1 MKMLKTLKKKIFSSS
16 VSVILAV
23 AVVLSTFSGMFIL
36 AGVLP
41 NLWSGETATSFAEG
55 SGTETDPFIV
65 SNGEELALAVSS
77 TGRDANGNQ
86 YYYSM
91 SSDIFLNDV
100 TNAAWKDDASNNEW
114 AFADLSQTGKSQ
126 AFSGVFYGNGYKVY
140 GLFIKESFAAPG
152 NNNPDTTK
160 AAGLFPTV
168 TTGAEISGVGI
179 ENSYIALTNNHSN
192 SGYARAGMVGALVGY
207 VYADFNAPVKIDRC
221 YSSTDVHLTGA
232 YAGLVGGISI
242 PRENS
247 GKTALRMDSCY
258 TVSSATVFFDWS
270 NWQGNRLMLLS
281 SMNSNNLT
289 ANYCYT
295 TGGFGFYDLISETGA
310 TNYTCNWIPNT
321 TVFTKVSQ
329 DAMKG
334 DGALSASGMARLA
347 DCGDYVTTASYPALK
362 IFADRETVSDVD
374 VWDGSKVAPSKG
386 SGKENDPWLIETPE
400 ELAFVV
406 ANGGSSTNNHYKLA
420 NDIYLND
427 ITKIDWKTGVAV
439 AGYTPKTWVG
449 YADHFNGTIDGD
461 GHTVYGMYYKST
473 STKAWGYSGVGLVG
487 KLLSGD
493 VASIKRIGVDCAY
506 LEHKNA
512 AGGIIGYLN
521 NGGIAKVDECFVGA
535 DVTLYSWEAG
545 AIVSMAPGGT
555 FEISNCYSFANVRG
569 EHLYGL
575 YGQLYG
581 GGVSA
586 SSISNCY
593 NANGPISTNSAPGT
607 IANCYATAGS
617 LGTILTKDKM
627 QGEDALTNAN
637 KMPSLG
643 NSFLATA
650 SYPVINFDRIIIDPI
665 PDYVWDGTTAA
676 PTEGDGS
683 EETPYI
689 IKTAEEFVYVMRSG
703 GNGKFYKLVNS
714 IYLNDVNKVNWENG
728 VGIDGYKPNSWGSVP
743 ENWNGTVDGAGYT
756 VYGLYYNGASSFSW
770 GWSGAGLIP
779 KLKGDGAKVTFKN
792 LGLDNCYMVH
802 ENAAGGFVGYHEKG
816 NLTLNKCFVGQNAYF
831 KGYSAGTLFGMAPGG
846 VYNITN
852 CYSLGTS
859 ERGADKNDSMYG
871 LHGQVYGGNG
881 ASTLSNCYNANGP
894 ITTGVEAATFKNNYA
909 TEGTK
914 GTILSKENMQG
925 ADVLTNP
932 DKMPKLGRFFK
943 ATATYPVIDFEAVE
957 DTTPDYVWDGTTVA
971 PTKGSGSIDDP
982 YLIEN
987 AENLAYVISSGG
999 GKGKNYKLT
1008 ADIYIN
1014 DITKIDWATG
1024 EIDDEYTVRK
1034 WGIGWP
1040 DTFSGIINGDG
1051 HVVYGLYYKSDSAMS
1066 WGYNGAGLIGKI
1078 ISGDVVL
1085 IKNLG
1090 VDCAY
1095 VKHHNAASAFIG
1107 YNNSGATASI
1117 DKCYVGEMVTLSGY
1131 ETGAFIGQAPGGSFS
1146 LTNCYSLATLVKGPG
1161 SDSVYGLF
1169 GQAYGDG
1176 STNSSVMHCF
1186 NGNGPISTQKVGAMK
1201 NNYAT
1206 VEGGGATVL
1215 TPENMKGTDVF
1226 ENIAKMSVLNRTKA
1240 FVATDS
1246 FPILKVF
1253 SSDPSTGDGSQGEI
1267 WDGLVINAFAQGS
1280 GTKADP
1286 YIISNG
1292 SELAFAIGT
1301 RNGWYFR
1308 LAKDIYLND
1317 VSSNG
1322 WYLGND
1328 LNEWFTNKSFS
1339 GHIDGDGHCVY
1350 GIWYPSGNNYR
1361 YTGLLPQMSNGSIKN
1376 LGIRYS
1382 YITAK
1387 NFAAGFTTYV
1397 EGWSGNEITFENCFV
1412 DDTVRIGFTG
1422 TETWD
1427 DASYGAGGFVAYL
1440 YGYNKEAAAAGEKVA
1455 RTVTLK
1461 NCYSKATIEGTS
1473 TNRMNGMIGT
1483 IWLSNYSIK
1492 NCYSIG
1498 YPVVFASGNTMAF
1511 DIHNHQTG
1519 VTATDYSDVFE
1530 NNYSDAE
1537 GPVMSKIYSL
1547 VPAIADW
1554 RGEKAKKSLKGFDF
1568 EGVWE
1573 TVEKGSPKLRIF
1585 KDISGEDISM
1595 PDPTGTFASGK
1606 GTKNDPYII
1615 KNAKHLR
1622 NMVEMKITAGK
1633 HFRIANDIYVNDT
1646 TNKNWKKNATKWI
1659 DGKDLPVFSGHLD
1672 GGGHTVYGLYVTNTA
1687 QTGSDL
1693 STSATG
1699 LIPRAGMGASVKNVH
1714 VRDSYIAGVGYAGA
1728 IIGYTN
1734 GSSKGSYISVIGCS
1748 ADETVSVQGQTAGGI
1763 IGGGPTGIKLYFC
1776 YFTGKLSATSEG
1788 RCNALMGD
1796 IWNSDCQVVECYSV
1810 GYESYRIAPQNIVNV
1825 YGTEDD
1831 TKVTVLTKAQMTG
1844 AAAKKNMKLS
1854 FDTYWYTA
1862 NGKTPQL
1869 KVVDENN
1876 LGYTFKDEGKKGRV
1890 WSGKIATKFA
1900 GGSGTEEDPFLIE
1913 TPEQLAYMFYRGAGS
1928 SSYKL
1933 IADIKLN
1940 DTSKPDWEKTANTWF
1955 SGRNYSFSGH
1965 FDGNG
1970 HVVTGLYAESTDAIV
1985 ALFPYVYY
1993 NAVIENLGIDDS
2005 SIINPSSDGYKQSYS
2020 GALIGYIESWQP
2032 ETATN
2037 YKHPPIIRKCFVG
2050 DGVYVEGFFAGGLV
2064 AGCAKSVV
2072 FEDCYVT
2079 CELTGSSMSGAFIAT
2094 AWDGQI
2100 SIRATNCYAATV
2112 NGDNFISNGASKGAI
2127 YTNVYHDGTRGQ
2139 CPETMNILSMFFMQG
2154 KQAAGYLKGFD
2165 FAKVWNT
2172 VENGTPVL
2180 RVFGNTAKYSCTRE
2194 PNKVEISFATN
2205 GGEPLEPLS
2214 GFGYTD
2220 IEVEIPT
2227 PVRYGYRFL
2236 GWYYTSNFAVEFD
2249 LTQYPPTDMIVYAK
2263 WEEVG
2268 FEFGFEGDLDT
2279 EYDILG
2285 NMEHYRPGV
2294 MGYNPKNVK
2303 AGLKALHILP
2313 ENETDPLFLVNYR
2326 YPLEVGKEYTV
2337 TFWVS
2342 TATTD
2347 KVKVDFLYAEHPQA
2361 NSPVIGYEK
2370 IVEGA
2375 GGTPGVWK
2383 QYKATI
2389 TAAAPYLVVRT
2400 SKGVDCYY
2408 DEFQLVPN
2416 DKDGDLGNVITFAP
2430 EKVQTEPEK
2439 GENGGANLLLI
2450 LGIVGGVILL
2460 AAVATATILIVKKRK
2475 KA

>member
-1 MKMLKTLKKKIFSSS
+1 MKRLVALKKRILSSS

-23 AVVLSTFSGMFIL
+23 AIVLSTFSGMFIL

-41 NLWSGETATSFAEG
+41 SIWSGETATSFAKG
-55 SGTETDPFIV
+55 SGTKDDPFIV

-77 TGRDANGNQ
+77 TGRDGSGNQ

-91 SSDIFLNDV
+91 SSDIVLNDV
-100 TNAAWKDDASNNEW
+100 TNAAWKDDASNHEW
-114 AFADLSQTGKSQ
+114 AFVQKDATSASK

-140 GLFIKESFAAPG
+140 GLFIKESFAAPSD
-152 NNNPDTTK
+152 NKPDESY
-160 AAGLFPTV
+160 AAGLFPTA
-168 TTGAEISGVGI
+168 TSGAVISGVGL
-179 ENSYIALTNNHSN
+179 EDSYIALTNNHAT
-192 SGYARAGMVGALVGY
+192 SGYSRAGNVGAIIGY
-207 VYADFNAPVKIDRC
+207 VYADFDAPVKLDRC
-221 YSSTDVHLTGA
+221 YSSESVHLTGA
-232 YAGLVGGISI
+232 FCGLVGGIS
-242 PRENS
+242 NS
-247 GKTALRMDSCY
+247 RKNDGTTALRMDSCY
-258 TVSSATVFFDWS
+258 GISTATVFFDWS
-270 NWQGNRLMLLS
+270 DWAGNRFMMLS
-281 SMNSNNLT
+281 SLKSNNLT

-295 TGGFGFYDLISETGA
+295 TGGYGFYDLISETGA
-310 TNYTCNWIPNT
+310 SNYTPNWIPNN
-321 TVFTKVSQ
+321 TVFTKVSA

-334 DGALSASGMARLA
+334 DGALSASGMALL
-347 DCGDYVTTASYPALK
+347 GDSGNYVTTATYPVLK
-362 IFADRETVSDVD
+362 IFADREVISDKD
-374 VWDGSKVAPSKG
+374 IWDGSKVAPKKG
-386 SGKENDPWLIETPE
+386 TGSETDPYLIETPE
-400 ELAFVV
+400 ELAYVV
-406 ANGGSSTNNHYKLA
+406 YNKGGVGKFYKLA

-427 ITKIDWKTGVAV
+427 ITKIDWSTGAV
-439 AGYTPKTWVG
+439 APGYTVNSWVG
-449 YADHFNGTIDGD
+449 SRDGFNGTIDGD

-473 STKAWGYSGVGLVG
+473 STKAWGYNGVGLVG
-487 KLLSGD
+487 KILSGE
-493 VASIKRIGVDCAY
+493 VTIKRLGVDNAY

-512 AGGIIGYLN
+512 ASAFIGWLQNGATATIDMCFAGENVTLN
-521 NGGIAKVDECFVGA
+521 SWETGAFIGQGNGA
-535 DVTLYSWEAG
+535 D
-545 AIVSMAPGGT
+545 
-555 FEISNCYSFANVRG
+555 FRFHISNSFSRASMTSSHR
-569 EHLYGL
+569 YGL
-575 YGQLYG
+575 HGEFYG
-581 GGVSA
+581 GGLKE
-586 SSISNCY
+586 SSVSNCF
-593 NANGPISTNSAPGT
+593 NANGPIYSASTSAT
-607 IANCYATAGS
+607 IANCYATVGS
-617 LGTILTKDKM
+617 VGTVITAANM
-627 QGEDALTNAN
+627 QGEDALTSAN
-637 KMPSLG
+637 KMPALG
-643 NSFLATA
+643 NKFLATQG
-650 SYPVINFDRIIIDPI
+650 YPEINFEGKVIIPT

-676 PTEGDGS
+676 PSEGDGS

-689 IKTAEEFVYVMRSG
+689 IKTAEEFVHVMRSG
-703 GNGKFYKLVNS
+703 GKGKHYKLANS
-714 IYLNDVNKVNWENG
+714 IYLNDVNKVNWETG
-728 VGIDGYKPNSWGSVP
+728 EGIDGYSPRSWGSVP
-743 ENWNGTVDGAGYT
+743 ENWNGTIDGAGFT
-756 VYGLYYNGASSFSW
+756 VYGLYNKGGNSFSW

-779 KLKGDGAKVTFKN
+779 KLKGDSANVTFKN

-859 ERGADKNDSMYG
+859 ERGADKADSLYG
-871 LHGQVYGGNG
+871 LHGQVYGGNA
-881 ASTLSNCYNANGP
+881 ASTLTNCYNANGP
-894 ITTGVEAATFKNNYA
+894 VTTGGEAGTFKNNYA

-914 GTILSKENMQG
+914 GTILTKDNMQG
-925 ADVLTNP
+925 ADALTNP

-943 ATATYPVIDFEAVE
+943 ATATYPVIDFDAVE
-957 DTTPDYVWDGTTVA
+957 DTTPDYVWDGSTVA
-971 PTKGSGSIDDP
+971 PTKGSGTLDDP

-987 AENLAYVISSGG
+987 AENLAAVIKSGG
-999 GKGKNYKLT
+999 KKGANYKLT

-1024 EIDDEYTVRK
+1024 EVADDYTLRK
-1034 WGIGWP
+1034 WGVGWP
-1040 DTFSGIINGDG
+1040 DTFSGIIDGDG
-1051 HVVYGLYYKSDSAMS
+1051 HVVYGLYYRSDSTMA
-1066 WGYNGAGLIGKI
+1066 WGFNGAGLIGKI
-1078 ISGDVVL
+1078 VSGDVVL

-1090 VDCAY
+1090 VDCAF

-1107 YNNSGATASI
+1107 YNNGGATASI

-1161 SDSVYGLF
+1161 NDSVYGLY
-1169 GQAYGDG
+1169 GQAYGEG

-1186 NGNGPISTQKVGAMK
+1186 NGNGPISTQKVGSMK

-1215 TPENMKGTDVF
+1215 TADNMKGTDVF

-1240 FVATDS
+1240 FVPTDS

-1253 SSDPSTGDGSQGEI
+1253 SSDPSTGGGTQGEI

-1280 GTKADP
+1280 GTKTDP
-1286 YIISNG
+1286 YMISSG
-1292 SELAFAIGT
+1292 SELAFAVGT
-1301 RNGWYFR
+1301 RSGLYFK

-1322 WYLGND
+1322 WYLGD
-1328 LNEWFTNKSFS
+1328 ELNEWFTGKSFS

-1350 GIWYPSGNNYR
+1350 GIWYPSGNNYK
-1361 YTGLLPQMSNGSIKN
+1361 YAGLLPQMSSGSVKN

-1387 NFAAGFTTYV
+1387 NFAAGFTAYV
-1397 EGWSGNEITFENCFV
+1397 EGWSGNEVTFENCFV

-1422 TETWD
+1422 TETWN

-1440 YGYNKEAAAAGEKVA
+1440 YGYDKEAAAAGEKVA
-1455 RTVTLK
+1455 RTVSFN

-1473 TNRMNGMIGT
+1473 VSRMNGMIGT

-1492 NCYSIG
+1492 NCYSLG

-1519 VTATDYSDVFE
+1519 IDATDYSDVFA
-1530 NNYSDAE
+1530 NNYSDVGNE
-1537 GPVMSKIYSL
+1537 SMSKVYKI

-1554 RGEKAKKSLKGFDF
+1554 HGEKAKKSLKGFDF
-1568 EGVWE
+1568 ANVWE
-1573 TVEKGSPKLRIF
+1573 TVGKGSPKLKIF
-1585 KDISGEDISM
+1585 DDISGEDISM

-1615 KNAKHLR
+1615 KTAKHLR

-1633 HFRIANDIYVNDT
+1633 YFVIANDIYVNDT
-1646 TNKNWKKNATKWI
+1646 TNKNWKKSAAKWI
-1659 DGKDLPVFSGHLD
+1659 DGKDLPVFGGHLD
-1672 GGGHTVYGLYVTNTA
+1672 GGGHKVYGLFVANTA

-1699 LIPRAGMGASVKNVH
+1699 LIPRAGVGASVKNVH
-1714 VRDSYIAGVGYAGA
+1714 VRDSYIAGTGYAGA

-1734 GSSKGSYISVIGCS
+1734 GSSKGKYISVIGCS

-1763 IGGGPTGIKLYFC
+1763 IGGGPTGIRLYYC

-1810 GYESYRIAPQNIVNV
+1810 GYESYRGAPQNIIKV
-1825 YGTEDD
+1825 YGTEED
-1831 TKVTVLTKAQMTG
+1831 TKVTVLTKAQMIG
-1844 AAAKKNMKLS
+1844 ANAKKNMDLS

-1900 GGSGTEEDPFLIE
+1900 GGSGTEEDPYLIE

-1928 SSYKL
+1928 YSYKL

-1940 DTSKPDWEKTANTWF
+1940 DTSKADWEKTANTWF

-1993 NAVIENLGIDDS
+1993 NAIIENLGIDDS
-2005 SIINPSSDGYKQSYS
+2005 SIVNPSSDGYKQSYS
-2020 GALIGYIESWQP
+2020 GALVGYIESWQSD
-2032 ETATN
+2032 ANN

-2064 AGCAKSVV
+2064 AGCAKSAV

-2094 AWDGQI
+2094 AWNSDI
-2100 SIRATNCYAATV
+2100 PIEVTNCYAATV
-2112 NGDNFISNGASKGAI
+2112 NGDNFISNGASKAAV
-2127 YTNVYHDGTRGQ
+2127 YTNVYHDGTRGGA
-2139 CPETMNILSMFFMQG
+2139 PDTMNILSMFFMQG
-2154 KQAAGYLKGFD
+2154 TRAKEYLKGFD
-2165 FAKVWNT
+2165 FNKVWRL
-2172 VENGTPVL
+2172 VEGGTPVL
-2180 RVFGNTAKYSCTRE
+2180 RVFGNAAQYSCTRE

-2205 GGEPLEPLS
+2205 GGEPIEPFL

-2220 IEVEIPT
+2220 IEKEIPT

-2236 GWYYTSNFAVEFD
+2236 GWYYTPNFAVEFD
-2249 LTQYPPTDMIVYAK
+2249 LTKYPPNDMILYAK
-2263 WEEVG
+2263 WEEIG
-2268 FEFGFEGDLDT
+2268 FEYGFEGDLDT
-2279 EYDILG
+2279 EYDVLG

-2303 AGLKALHILP
+2303 AGLKALHILA
-2313 ENETDPLFLVNYR
+2313 ENEKDPLFLVNYR
-2326 YPLEVGKEYTV
+2326 FPLEVGKEYEV
-2337 TFWVS
+2337 TFWVM
-2342 TATTD
+2342 TATED
-2347 KVKVDFLYAEHPQA
+2347 KVDVDFLYAEHPQA
-2361 NSPVIGYEK
+2361 DSPVIGYEK

-2389 TAAAPYLVVRT
+2389 TAAAPYLLVRT
-2400 SKGVDCYY
+2400 SKGVEVYY
-2408 DEFQLVPN
+2408 DEFQLVPT
-2416 DKDGDLGNVITFAP
+2416 DKEGDLSSVITFAP
-2430 EKVQTEPEK
+2430 ENVQTEPDK
-2439 GENGGANLLLI
+2439 NGGNATLVII
-2450 LGIVGGVILL
+2450 LSIVGGVILL
-2460 AAVATATILIVKKRK
+2460 AAVATVTVVFIKKRK